1 MLHINLFKGD
11 YYLSDY
17 MTEHD
22 ASLPRTD
29 TLVFLPIVNPVPK
42 TLASTPSRPADKPV
56 SNPSPTF
63 TPTGPALADA
73 LAISA
78 RAIAPAPT
86 VLALAPAEAFG
97 PLASASNTLYSAR
110 ARPTPASA

>member
-42 TLASTPSRPADKPV
+42 TLASTPSRPADTPV

-73 LAISA
+73 LAIGHA
-78 RAIAPAPT
+78 A
-86 VLALAPAEAFG
+86 
-97 PLASASNTLYSAR
+97 LASASNTLYSAR